1 MLKAL
6 KADTFAGIANAKC
19 GEVYFQSLNSY
30 RIDCAFCDMK
40 CFVFGDFLLHIE
52 NEHFENGLLKS
63 EVLQQPK
70 QEKLDSSPGRQTTQV
85 NPFSWYEV
93 PHGADPVG
101 LAENSEGE
109 LIDETKQLRKDN
121 DNDDNDEDNDD
132 DSDYDRD
139 PVDVSIMKWDRDATT
154 NGGRGSMRHTRAL
167 KVDYK
172 EEDSDM
178 ENTATDADTDVLDK
192 EHNQHQ
198 QEQQAGTIKVRKEQL
213 PCPQCNKK
221 YLSKK
226 TLQRHMERQH
236 KQIDSSDGDND
247 NISMKIDIDVDAA
260 ADGDGDGD
268 VDYKPPKLP
277 SAGEYKCE
285 HCDKVYQGKYT
296 LRQHV
301 KRDHDINSSEAF
313 VCLECNAQLPRL
325 RLLDEH
331 VVREHGG
338 APCVICGRRYKTR
351 HELKRHQLKHTN
363 ERNVQCN
370 HPGCE
375 KRFFTTRHM
384 RNHIK
389 VHSEQKNFVCESC
402 GYSCRNKETLR
413 VHSRSHTGERPFGCK
428 VCDKRFPSH
437 SGLREHM
444 AMHSTERPHVCKVC
458 GATFSRQ
465 KGLYHHK
472 FLHTEKKQFVCKL
485 CGNAYAQAAG
495 LAGHMRKHRN
505 DELNA

>member
-6 KADTFAGIANAKC
+6 KPDTFAASANARC

-40 CFVFGDFLLHIE
+40 CFVFADFLLHIQ
-52 NEHFENGLLKS
+52 NEHFEHELLKM
-63 EVLQQPK
+63 EKLLLPTK
-70 QEKLDSSPGRQTTQV
+70 QEQLDDNLPTQAPQV
-85 NPFSWYEV
+85 NPFTWYEV
-93 PHGADPVG
+93 ANDDEG
-101 LAENSEGE
+101 LAA
-109 LIDETKQLRKDN
+109 
-121 DNDDNDEDNDD
+121 DDDDD
-132 DSDYDRD
+132 DSGSEQAAKKEDNEEEED
-139 PVDVSIMKWDRDATT
+139 PVDVSSNAISIMKWDTKTKR
-154 NGGRGSMRHTRAL
+154 NGRESLRHTRAL
-167 KVDYK
+167 KVDYN
-172 EEDSDM
+172 EES
-178 ENTATDADTDVLDK
+178 ELEQELDERPNK
-192 EHNQHQ
+192 
-198 QEQQAGTIKVRKEQL
+198 AQL
-213 PCPQCNKK
+213 DCAYCDKSYQSHK
-221 YLSKK
+221 LFE
-226 TLQRHMERQH
+226 RHMERQH
-236 KQIDSSDGDND
+236 KSEGNDDDDDAGDA
-247 NISMKIDIDVDAA
+247 DA
-260 ADGDGDGD
+260 
-268 VDYKPPKLP
+268 DYEPPP
-277 SAGEYKCE
+277 QVTSTTCHKCE

-301 KRDHDINSSEAF
+301 KRDHAINVAETF
-313 VCLECNAQLPRL
+313 ICLECNVQLPRL

-331 VVREHGG
+331 VVKMHGG

-351 HELKRHQLKHTN
+351 HELKRHQVKHTN
-363 ERNVQCN
+363 ERNVACN

-375 KRFFTTRHM
+375 KRFLTTRHM
-384 RNHIK
+384 RNHSK

-413 VHSRSHTGERPFGCK
+413 VHLRSHTGERPFGCK

-472 FLHTEKKQFVCKL
+472 FLHTATKQFVCKL

-495 LAGHMRKHRN
+495 LAGHMRKHR
-505 DELNA
+505 DVELNA

>member
-6 KADTFAGIANAKC
+6 KPDTFAGIANAKC
-19 GEVYFQSLNSY
+19 GEVYFQSLHSY

-40 CFVFGDFLLHIE
+40 SFVFADFLLHIQ
-52 NEHFENGLLKS
+52 NEHFENGLLKT
-63 EVLQQPK
+63 EALLPK
-70 QEKLDSSPGRQTTQV
+70 QEEMDGDSPHLHLDSQATIQV
-85 NPFSWYEV
+85 NPFSWYEL
-93 PHGADPVG
+93 ANDDG
-101 LAENSEGE
+101 LNGNSGKDF
-109 LIDETKQLRKDN
+109 LDETKQLL
-121 DNDDNDEDNDD
+121 DDDEDDD
-132 DSDYDRD
+132 DVED
-139 PVDVSIMKWDRDATT
+139 PVGLTSSIMKWDSNPIRGTEQLRQLRD
-154 NGGRGSMRHTRAL
+154 H
-167 KVDYK
+167 KVDYV
-172 EEDSDM
+172 EDIESDV
-178 ENTATDADTDVLDK
+178 ENTDAISPDGSHK
-192 EHNQHQ
+192 
-198 QEQQAGTIKVRKEQL
+198 AKKEQL
-213 PCPQCNKK
+213 ACTHCNKT
-221 YLSKK
+221 YQSKK
-226 TLQRHMERQH
+226 SLERHIERQH
-236 KQIDSSDGDND
+236 NYADSDVVNS
-247 NISMKIDIDVDAA
+247 DVD
-260 ADGDGDGD
+260 DDDDVDVD
-268 VDYKPPKLP
+268 VDYTPPKVHASKP
-277 SAGEYKCE
+277 STKYKCE
-285 HCDKVYQGKYT
+285 HCDKVYHGKYT

-301 KRDHDINSSEAF
+301 KRDHDINLTEAF

-331 VVREHGG
+331 VVKVHGG
-338 APCVICGRRYKTR
+338 APCVICSRRYKTR

-363 ERNVQCN
+363 ERNVPCS
-370 HPGCE
+370 HPGCD

-384 RNHIK
+384 RNHSK

-413 VHSRSHTGERPFGCK
+413 VHLRSHTGERPFGCK

-472 FLHTEKKQFVCKL
+472 FLHTATKQFVCKL

-505 DELNA
+505 DELNG

>member
-6 KADTFAGIANAKC
+6 KPDTFAGIANAKC

-30 RIDCAFCDMK
+30 RIDCAFCHMK
-40 CFVFGDFLLHIE
+40 SFVFADFLLHIQ
-52 NEHFENGLLKS
+52 NEHFEDGLLKAD
-63 EVLQQPK
+63 VILPK
-70 QEKLDSSPGRQTTQV
+70 QEDMDGSTSATQT
-85 NPFSWYEV
+85 NLFSWYEV
-93 PHGADPVG
+93 TTNEYDLDA
-101 LAENSEGE
+101 NSGTEFLG
-109 LIDETKQLRKDN
+109 ETKQLV
-121 DNDDNDEDNDD
+121 DD
-132 DSDYDRD
+132 DDDEEEDELED
-139 PVDVSIMKWDRDATT
+139 PVGIMKWDVSAERLY
-154 NGGRGSMRHTRAL
+154 NNRIGS
-167 KVDYK
+167 
-172 EEDSDM
+172 
-178 ENTATDADTDVLDK
+178 DADNSDARD
-192 EHNQHQ
+192 
-198 QEQQAGTIKVRKEQL
+198 QEQESPPRVTKEQL
-213 PCPQCNKK
+213 ACIHCNKT
-221 YLSKK
+221 YQSKK
-226 TLQRHMERQH
+226 SLQRHMERQH
-236 KQIDSSDGDND
+236 KYAGATSEDDVDV
-247 NISMKIDIDVDAA
+247 DID
-260 ADGDGDGD
+260 AD
-268 VDYKPPKLP
+268 YEPPKVHPPKP
-277 SAGEYKCE
+277 STKYKCE
-285 HCDKVYQGKYT
+285 HCDKVYHGKYT

-301 KRDHDINSSEAF
+301 KRDHDISLSDAF

-331 VVREHGG
+331 VVKVHGG
-338 APCVICGRRYKTR
+338 APCVICNRRYKTR

-363 ERNVQCN
+363 ERDVPCT

-384 RNHIK
+384 RNHSK

-413 VHSRSHTGERPFGCK
+413 VHLRSHTGERPFGCK

-472 FLHTEKKQFVCKL
+472 FLHAATKQFVCKL
-485 CGNAYAQAAG
+485 CGNEYAQAAG

-505 DELNA
+505 DELNG

>member
-30 RIDCAFCDMK
+30 RIDCAFCELK
-40 CFVFGDFLLHIE
+40 SFVFGDFLLHVQ

-63 EVLQQPK
+63 EVLLPK
-70 QEKLDSSPGRQTTQV
+70 QEKLDSSPGQPAQV

-93 PHGADPVG
+93 PNGADNA
-101 LAENSEGE
+101 LAENSESE
-109 LIDETKQLRKDN
+109 LLDETKQLPTNRAGKDFA
-121 DNDDNDEDNDD
+121 DD
-132 DSDYDRD
+132 DDEHVGDDDYEKDTED
-139 PVDVSIMKWDRDATT
+139 PFAVSIMKWDKNTSNAR
-154 NGGRGSMRHTRAL
+154 RFRRHTRAL

-172 EEDSDM
+172 EDSDM
-178 ENTATDADTDVLDK
+178 ENTATDDAADRHDHL
-192 EHNQHQ
+192 QH
-198 QEQQAGTIKVRKEQL
+198 EGAVKSSREPL
-213 PCPQCNKK
+213 PCPCCDKRYQ
-221 YLSKK
+221 SRK

-236 KQIDSSDGDND
+236 KHIDSDATND
-247 NISMKIDIDVDAA
+247 NVASKIDVDT
-260 ADGDGDGD
+260 D
-268 VDYKPPKLP
+268 VDCKSAKLTTT
-277 SAGEYKCE
+277 EHKCE

-331 VVREHGG
+331 VVRVHGG

-363 ERNVQCN
+363 ERNVACN

-428 VCDKRFPSH
+428 VCEKRFPSH

>member
-19 GEVYFQSLNSY
+19 GVVYFQSLNSY
-30 RIDCAFCDMK
+30 RIDCAFCEMK
-40 CFVFGDFLLHIE
+40 SFVFGDFLLHVQ

-63 EVLQQPK
+63 DVLLPK
-70 QEKLDSSPGRQTTQV
+70 QEKLDSSPGQQTQV

-93 PHGADPVG
+93 PNGTENG
-101 LAENSEGE
+101 LAEHSESE
-109 LIDETKQLRKDN
+109 LIDETKQLPNNRAGEDFG
-121 DNDDNDEDNDD
+121 DDDDIDEDDD
-132 DSDYDRD
+132 GHDYEKETED
-139 PVDVSIMKWDRDATT
+139 PVDVSIMKWDSNASKGKRY
-154 NGGRGSMRHTRAL
+154 MRHTRAL
-167 KVDYK
+167 KVDYR
-172 EEDSDM
+172 EDSDV
-178 ENTATDADTDVLDK
+178 ENTATDDALDTRHDHLR
-192 EHNQHQ
+192 Q
-198 QEQQAGTIKVRKEQL
+198 QEATVKASKEPL
-213 PCPQCNKK
+213 PCPYCEKRYQ
-221 YLSKK
+221 SRK

-236 KQIDSSDGDND
+236 KHIDSDDNVA
-247 NISMKIDIDVDAA
+247 SKIDVELDVDTDAS
-260 ADGDGDGD
+260 
-268 VDYKPPKLP
+268 KLP
-277 SAGEYKCE
+277 ATEHKCA
-285 HCDKVYQGKYT
+285 HCEKVYQGKYT

-301 KRDHDINSSEAF
+301 KRDHDINLSEAF

-331 VVREHGG
+331 VVRVHGG

-363 ERNVQCN
+363 ERNVPCN
-370 HPGCE
+370 YPGCE
-375 KRFFTTRHM
+375 KRFLTTRHM

-402 GYSCRNKETLR
+402 GYSCRHKETLR

-428 VCDKRFPSH
+428 VCEKRFPSH

>member
-19 GEVYFQSLNSY
+19 GEVYFQSLHSY

-40 CFVFGDFLLHIE
+40 SFVFGDFLLHIQ
-52 NEHFENGLLKS
+52 NAHFENGLLKS
-63 EVLQQPK
+63 EVLELPK
-70 QEKLDSSPGRQTTQV
+70 QEQPDSSQV
-85 NPFSWYEV
+85 NAFSWYEV
-93 PHGADPVG
+93 PTASDA
-101 LAENSEGE
+101 LAENSESE
-109 LIDETKQLRKDN
+109 LAAG
-121 DNDDNDEDNDD
+121 DEDASAG
-132 DSDYDRD
+132 DSEDEEEVQD
-139 PVDVSIMKWDRDATT
+139 PVDVSIMKWDRDTSSSRAAL
-154 NGGRGSMRHTRAL
+154 RHTRAL

-172 EEDSDM
+172 EDSDM
-178 ENTATDADTDVLDK
+178 ELNGAEDEL
-192 EHNQHQ
+192 
-198 QEQQAGTIKVRKEQL
+198 QL
-213 PCPQCNKK
+213 PVPAKARKQPLSCAHCSKTYQ
-221 YLSKK
+221 SKK

-236 KQIDSSDGDND
+236 KRQDNAEA
-247 NISMKIDIDVDAA
+247 NAEA
-260 ADGDGDGD
+260 
-268 VDYKPPKLP
+268 KPEAQAETETECTPAKLP
-277 SAGEYKCE
+277 AAYKCE

-301 KRDHDINSSEAF
+301 KRDHDISVDEAF
-313 VCLECNAQLPRL
+313 VCLECDAQLPRL

-331 VVREHGG
+331 VVQLHGG

-351 HELKRHQLKHTN
+351 HELKRHQVKHTS
-363 ERNVQCN
+363 ERNVACS
-370 HPGCE
+370 HAGCE

-384 RNHIK
+384 RNHSK
-389 VHSEQKNFVCESC
+389 VHTEQKNFVCESC

-413 VHSRSHTGERPFGCK
+413 VHARSHTGERPFGCQ
-428 VCDKRFPSH
+428 VCAKRFPSH

-472 FLHTEKKQFVCKL
+472 FLHADKKQFVCKL

-505 DELNA
+505 DELNV

>member
-6 KADTFAGIANAKC
+6 KPDTFAASANAKC

-40 CFVFGDFLLHIE
+40 SFVFADFLLHIQ
-52 NEHFENGLLKS
+52 NEHFESELLKT
-63 EVLQQPK
+63 EQLLLPTK
-70 QEKLDSSPGRQTTQV
+70 QEQQQHDDSDSGAAPQIV

-93 PHGADPVG
+93 ANDGAEAG
-101 LAENSEGE
+101 LA
-109 LIDETKQLRKDN
+109 
-121 DNDDNDEDNDD
+121 D
-132 DSDYDRD
+132 DSEAEAKGEQEEDEEEEQED
-139 PVDVSIMKWDRDATT
+139 PVDVSSSAISIMKWDKTKR
-154 NGGRGSMRHTRAL
+154 NGRESLRHTRAL
-167 KVDYK
+167 KVDYN
-172 EEDSDM
+172 EES
-178 ENTATDADTDVLDK
+178 E
-192 EHNQHQ
+192 
-198 QEQQAGTIKVRKEQL
+198 QELEQPIKVQQQL
-213 PCPQCNKK
+213 SCPHCEKSYQ
-221 YLSKK
+221 SKK
-226 TLQRHMERQH
+226 LLQRHLQRQH
-236 KQIDSSDGDND
+236 KSEDNNDDDGDD
-247 NISMKIDIDVDAA
+247 DDD
-260 ADGDGDGD
+260 DD
-268 VDYKPPKLP
+268 DYEPAIKQPNTTCH
-277 SAGEYKCE
+277 KCE

-301 KRDHDINSSEAF
+301 KRDHAPTLPETF

-331 VVREHGG
+331 VLQMHGG
-338 APCVICGRRYKTR
+338 APCVSCGRRYKTR

-363 ERNVQCN
+363 ERNVACN

-375 KRFFTTRHM
+375 KRFLTTRHM
-384 RNHIK
+384 RNHSK

-413 VHSRSHTGERPFGCK
+413 VHLRSHTGERPFGCQ

-472 FLHTEKKQFVCKL
+472 FLHAATKQFVCKL

-505 DELNA
+505 DELNAAF